1 MGKKY
6 EAAAKLVDSEKKYTV
21 DEAFALLPQ
30 LKVSDKYDETVD
42 IAIRLGVDPKHADQM
57 VRGAVNLPHGT
68 GKTVRV
74 AVFAKGDKAREA
86 QEAGADIVGAED
98 LMKRIKDENFFEFDS
113 VVATPDLMGLV
124 GQVGRQLGPR
134 GLMPNPKVGTVTF
147 DVAKTVKELKGG
159 RVEFRAEKAG
169 VVHAR
174 IGKISFGG
182 DKLRENAWSMLD
194 LIMKL
199 KPASAKGAYVK
210 SVSVSTTMG
219 PSVRLD
225 VNNVMAKFNS
235 AEE

>member
-6 EAAAKLVDSEKKYTV
+6 DAAAKLVDSEKKYTV

-147 DVAKTVKELKGG
+147 DVSKTVKELKGG

-182 DKLRENAWSMLD
+182 DKLRENAWSMLE

-225 VNNVMAKFNS
+225 VNNVMARFNS

>member
-6 EAAAKLVDSEKKYTV
+6 DAAAKLVDSDKKYTV

-86 QEAGADIVGAED
+86 TEAGADIVGAED

-225 VNNVMAKFNS
+225 VNNVMARFNS

>member
-6 EAAAKLVDSEKKYTV
+6 EKVAKLVDRDKKYTV

-30 LKVSDKYDETVD
+30 LKISEKYDETVD

-57 VRGAVNLPHGT
+57 VRGAVNLPNGT

-74 AVFAKGDKAREA
+74 AVFAKGDKAKEA
-86 QEAGADIVGAED
+86 QDAGADIVGAED

-113 VVATPDLMGLV
+113 VVATPDLMGIV

-182 DKLRENAWSMLD
+182 DKLRENAWSLLE
-194 LIMKL
+194 LIVKL
-199 KPASAKGAYVK
+199 KPSSSKGTYMR
-210 SVSVSTTMG
+210 SVAVSTTMG
-219 PSVRLD
+219 PSVRID
-225 VNNVMAKFNS
+225 VNAIMAKFVE
-235 AEE
+235 AT

>member
-6 EAAAKLVDSEKKYTV
+6 DAAAKLVDSDKKYSV

-30 LKVSDKYDETVD
+30 LKISDKYDETVD

-57 VRGAVNLPHGT
+57 VRGAVNLPNGT

-147 DVAKTVKELKGG
+147 DVSKTVKELKGG

-182 DKLRENAWSMLD
+182 DKLRENAWSMID

-199 KPASAKGAYVK
+199 KPASAKGTYVK

-219 PSVRLD
+219 PSVRID